1 MPTGFIW
8 RGLSEAEA
16 EAQRATYLQAVR
28 DNQFRWYTYFRVVFS
43 PVPRFAENVISICQ
57 WTD

>member
-1 MPTGFIW
+1 MLGMFE
-8 RGLSEAEA
+8 EAKSF
-16 EAQRATYLQAVR
+16 
-28 DNQFRWYTYFRVVFS
+28 NQDIRSWDTFS